1 MKFYIEKR
9 ILIAFVIVMLVLT
22 GLGYFSFIH
31 SKEFAETSEMVSN
44 TNEVLF
50 HLEQSQSVAFEM
62 EMLILKYI
70 VSGDSSFLKLYVKQA
85 MEGSDHIKKIQAL
98 IINNKEQQ
106 INLDTLLQLG
116 RQKVNYN
123 KLVIQQ
129 RKISAEA
136 AQEMMPSEKN
146 ASIQNAVIA
155 TLERMKK
162 IENDL
167 MTSRIERA
175 EKSQQKFNA
184 TLSFLLVFVVLL
196 LSIVLFTLNK
206 SLYARTLAENRTQQ
220 VNKELEAFSYSISH
234 DLRAPLR
241 SIDGYAKVL
250 FEDYGDKLNADGQQ
264 VLAVIMNNAKRMG
277 RLIDDLLEF
286 SRIGR
291 KDISKGLVD
300 MQSLVQNI
308 IQELPSDTQAKIKVG
323 NLYAVKGDYS
333 MLQQV
338 WINLI
343 DNAIKYSSKNQ
354 NAAIAIS
361 AAKENNNIIYQISDN
376 GAGFDMQYV
385 HKLFGVFQRLHKT
398 KEFEGT
404 GVGLALVQRI
414 IQKHDGRVWAEAA
427 VNKGATF
434 YFSLPI

>member
-1 MKFYIEKR
+1 
-9 ILIAFVIVMLVLT
+9 MLVLT
-22 GLGYFSFIH
+22 GLGYFSFTN

-44 TNEVLF
+44 TNELLF
-50 HLEQSQSVAFEM
+50 HLQQSQSVAFEM

-70 VSGDSSFLKLYVKQA
+70 ISGDTSFLRPYVKQA
-85 MEGSDHIKKIQAL
+85 MEGSNHIKKIQTL
-98 IINNKEQQ
+98 IVNNKEQQ
-106 INLDTLLQLG
+106 INLDTLLKLG
-116 RQKVNYN
+116 RRKVNYN

-136 AQEMMPSEKN
+136 AQKMIPSEKN
-146 ASIQNAVIA
+146 ARIQNTIIS

-167 MTSRIERA
+167 MTSRIEQA

-196 LSIVLFTLNK
+196 LCTVLYTLNK
-206 SLYARTLAENRTQQ
+206 SLYARTVAEIKTQQ

-241 SIDGYAKVL
+241 SIDGYAKIL
-250 FEDYGDKLNADGQQ
+250 FEDYGDKLSADGRQ
-264 VLAVIMNNAKRMG
+264 VLLVIMNNAKRMG

-291 KDISKGLVD
+291 KDISKGVVD

-308 IQELPSDTQAKIKVG
+308 MLELPADIQSRIEVG
-323 NLYAVKGDYS
+323 TLPTARGDYN

-354 NAAIAIS
+354 NAAVTIS
-361 AAKENNNIIYQISDN
+361 AVKENNHIVYQISDN

-398 KEFEGT
+398 KDFEGT

-414 IQKHDGRVWAEAA
+414 IQKHDGRVWAEGS

-434 YFSLPI
+434 YFSLPA

>member
-1 MKFYIEKR
+1 ML
-9 ILIAFVIVMLVLT
+9 ILT
-22 GLGYFSFIH
+22 SLGYLSFTN
-31 SKEFAETSEMVSN
+31 SREFAKTSEMVSN
-44 TNEVLF
+44 TNELLF
-50 HLEQSQSVAFEM
+50 HLQQSQSVAFEM

-70 VSGDSSFLKLYVKQA
+70 ISGDTSFLRPYVKQA
-85 MEGSDHIKKIQAL
+85 MEGSNHIKKIQAL
-98 IINNKEQQ
+98 ILDNKEQQ

-116 RQKVNYN
+116 RRKVSYN

-136 AQEMMPSEKN
+136 AQGMIPSEKN
-146 ASIQNAVIA
+146 AQLQNAIIT

-167 MTSRIERA
+167 MTSRIEQA
-175 EKSQQKFNA
+175 EKSQQKFNV

-196 LSIVLFTLNK
+196 LSTVLFTLNN

-241 SIDGYAKVL
+241 SIDGYAKIL

-291 KDISKGLVD
+291 KDISKGVVD

-308 IQELPSDTQAKIKVG
+308 IQEFSSNIQSKIKVG
-323 NLYAVKGDYS
+323 ELHAIKGDYN

-354 NAAIAIS
+354 NAAITIS
-361 AAKENNNIIYQISDN
+361 AAKENSSIVYQISDN

-398 KEFEGT
+398 KDFEGT

-414 IQKHDGRVWAEAA
+414 IQKHGGRVWAEAA

-434 YFSLPI
+434 YFSLPA